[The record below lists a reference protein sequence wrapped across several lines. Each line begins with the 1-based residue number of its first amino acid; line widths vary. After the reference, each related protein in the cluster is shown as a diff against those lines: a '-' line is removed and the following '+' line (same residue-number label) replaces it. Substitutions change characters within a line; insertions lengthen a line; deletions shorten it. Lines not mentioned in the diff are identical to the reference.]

1 MFFGVQ
7 GFLKDA
13 SVVICEK
20 LNRERLGANRFSNDF
35 GLLFLRDASL
45 KKQLLFAFLRD
56 GFSNAKITS
65 IVDADERFFF
75 ADWSCIGRRRTFN
88 FMRLF

>member
-35 GLLFLRDASL
+35 GKLFLRDASL
-45 KKQLLFAFLRD
+45 KKQLLSAFLRD

-65 IVDADERFFF
+65 IVDADERFFLP
-75 ADWSCIGRRRTFN
+75 IGAASAEEG
-88 FMRLF
+88 LSIS